1 MPSHRSPTIIVLYD
15 HDCLVC
21 RTELLALKASDQ
33 ANRLKLINIRDAEF
47 SAHAW
52 GYAPEALATTL
63 HVRDLAGHWHI
74 GMDAIR
80 LVYRAVGA
88 KTPLARALTHTALP
102 GLRFV
107 FDRLHVKLTHDRLA
121 ASGAL
126 MEYVGYGLIG
136 HCSNDDCMVVEVN
149 DKNSRA

>member
-15 HDCLVC
+15 HDCPLC
-21 RTELLALKASDQ
+21 RTELLALKASDHAAQ
-33 ANRLKLINIRDAEF
+33 VKLINIRGADF

-52 GYAPEALATTL
+52 GFAPEALETTL

-80 LVYRAVGA
+80 FLYRAVGA
-88 KTPLARALTHTALP
+88 KSPLARALNHTDLP

-107 FDRLHVKLTHDRLA
+107 FDKLYAKLANNRLA
-121 ASGAL
+121 VSGAL
-126 MEYVGYGLIG
+126 SKYLGYGLIG
-136 HCSNDDCMVVEVN
+136 HCSNDECLIAEAT

>member
-1 MPSHRSPTIIVLYD
+1 MPSHRLPTIIVLYD
-15 HDCLVC
+15 HDCPLC
-21 RTELLALKASDQ
+21 RTELLALKASDHAEQ
-33 ANRLKLINIRDAEF
+33 VKLINIRASDF

-52 GYAPEALATTL
+52 GFAPEALETTL

-80 LVYRAVGA
+80 LLYRAVGA
-88 KTPLARALTHTALP
+88 KTPLARALNHTDLP

-107 FDRLHVKLTHDRLA
+107 FDRLYAKLANNRLA
-121 ASGAL
+121 VSDAL
-126 MEYVGYGLIG
+126 SKYLGFGLIG
-136 HCSNDDCMVVEVN
+136 HCSNDECLISEAT

>member
-1 MPSHRSPTIIVLYD
+1 MPKLRSPTIIVLYD
-15 HDCLVC
+15 HDCPLC
-21 RTELLALKASDQ
+21 RTELLALTAGDKAKCV
-33 ANRLKLINIRDAEF
+33 KLINIRDADF

-52 GYAPEALATTL
+52 GFAPEALETTL

-80 LVYRAVGA
+80 LLYRAVGA
-88 KTPLARALTHTALP
+88 KTPLARALNHTDLP

-107 FDRLHVKLTHDRLA
+107 FDRLYAQLANNRLA
-121 ASGAL
+121 VSGAL
-126 MEYVGYGLIG
+126 TKYLGYGLIG
-136 HCSNDDCMVVEVN
+136 HCSNDECLIPEAI

>member
-1 MPSHRSPTIIVLYD
+1 MPKHRSPTIIVLYD
-15 HDCLVC
+15 LDCPLC
-21 RTELLALKASDQ
+21 RTELLALKASDHAQ
-33 ANRLKLINIRDAEF
+33 QVKLINIRASDF

-52 GYAPEALATTL
+52 GFAPEALETTL

-80 LVYRAVGA
+80 LLYRALGA
-88 KTPLARALTHTALP
+88 KSPLARALNHTDLP

-107 FDRLHVKLTHDRLA
+107 FDRLYAKLANNRLA
-121 ASGAL
+121 VSGAL
-126 MEYVGYGLIG
+126 VKYLGYGLIG
-136 HCSNDDCMVVEVN
+136 HCSNDECLIAEAT

>member
-1 MPSHRSPTIIVLYD
+1 MSRYRSPTIIVLYD
-15 HDCLVC
+15 HDCPLC
-21 RTELLALKASDQ
+21 RTELLALKAGDQ

-52 GYAPEALATTL
+52 GFAPEALATTL
-63 HVRDLAGHWHI
+63 HVRDLAGYWHI

-88 KTPLARALTHTALP
+88 KTPLARALTHTDLP

-107 FDRLHVKLTHDRLA
+107 FDRLYAKLANNRLA
-121 ASGAL
+121 VSGAL
-126 MEYVGYGLIG
+126 TKYLGYGLIG
-136 HCSNDDCMVVEVN
+136 HCSNDECMLAEVN
-149 DKNSRA
+149 DKNSRV

>member
-1 MPSHRSPTIIVLYD
+1 MPNQRSPTIIVLYD
-15 HDCLVC
+15 HDCPLC
-21 RTELLALKASDQ
+21 RTELLALKTSDHAEQ
-33 ANRLKLINIRDAEF
+33 VKLINIRGVDF

-52 GYAPEALATTL
+52 GFAPEALETTL

-80 LVYRAVGA
+80 LLYRALGA
-88 KTPLARALTHTALP
+88 KSPLARALNHTDLP

-107 FDRLHVKLTHDRLA
+107 FDKLYAKLANNRLA
-121 ASGAL
+121 VSGAL
-126 MEYVGYGLIG
+126 SKYLGYGLIG
-136 HCSNDDCMVVEVN
+136 HCSNDECLIAEAT

>member
-1 MPSHRSPTIIVLYD
+1 MPKHRSPTIIVLYD
-15 HDCLVC
+15 HDCLLC
-21 RTELLALKASDQ
+21 RTELFAIKASDHAEQ
-33 ANRLKLINIRDAEF
+33 VKLINIRADAF

-52 GYAPEALATTL
+52 GFAPEALATTL

-80 LVYRAVGA
+80 LLYRAVGA
-88 KTPLARALTHTALP
+88 KTPLALALNHTDLP

-107 FDRLHVKLTHDRLA
+107 FDKLYAKLANNRLA
-121 ASGAL
+121 VSGAL
-126 MEYVGYGLIG
+126 SKYLDYGLIG
-136 HCSNDDCMVVEVN
+136 HCSNDECLISEVT